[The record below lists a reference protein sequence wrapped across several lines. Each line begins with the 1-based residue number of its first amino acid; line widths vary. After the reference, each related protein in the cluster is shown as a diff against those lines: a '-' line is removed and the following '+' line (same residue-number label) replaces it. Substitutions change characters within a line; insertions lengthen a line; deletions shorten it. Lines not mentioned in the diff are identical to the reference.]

1 MQGKMY
7 IYKKRA
13 FLKKQKEK
21 IFSYPAFSEH
31 LEPLHG
37 HLVDGQLGVTRCR
50 GGLGGLVG
58 GGDEEFSN
66 LFIANLYVSVKEG
79 KKYFYQLVAV
89 KIYKESCSVGIAGKV
104 GTPDRY
110 GLKDTRIHG

>member
-89 KIYKESCSVGIAGKV
+89 KIYKESCSVVLRGKSARLIATG
-104 GTPDRY
+104 
-110 GLKDTRIHG
+110 